1 MHSCILLLAIRTAFS
16 QAMQRS
22 QGQVEWMQTAAQLR
36 ELSRNQDLTSQLKF
50 RVVMMGRMEDLHV
63 DLHASDVLLT

>member
-1 MHSCILLLAIRTAFS
+1 
-16 QAMQRS
+16 
-22 QGQVEWMQTAAQLR
+22 MQTAAQLR

-63 DLHASDVLLT
+63 DLHASDVFVDVTSVCGGAWDATFTP